1 MLMKLVFPYTMGK
14 FIEPIS
20 KCMNTLEVLDIDT
33 VIKLFRLCGTDVLFM
48 QDKYYGPTVP
58 YSNIMLA
65 QDDVEDTIPDEASTF
80 ITVFKTPWID
90 LVFNYLSDTFGFDII
105 YKTKMVVPL
114 AVSEDCYNDS
124 DLLDT
129 VTLFDEQGKLSIDI
143 IAKHV
148 FECKNQMTSELFDPS
163 TLYWGN
169 TFGYT
174 IAPMSAVSKFD
185 TVRRP
190 IVFDFE
196 YAEI

>member
-90 LVFNYLSDTFGFDII
+90 LVFNYLSEMFNFDVI
-105 YKTKMVVPL
+105 YKTKLVVPL
-114 AVSEDCYNDS
+114 ASKENCYNLS
-124 DLLDT
+124 DTLDT
-129 VTLFDEQGKLSIDI
+129 VTLYDETGKLSIDV
-143 IAKHV
+143 IAQYV
-148 FECKNQMTSELFDPS
+148 FECKKESDETIFNSTSF
-163 TLYWGN
+163 YWGSRL
-169 TFGYT
+169 GYT
-174 IAPMSAVSKFD
+174 LAPMNIVD
-185 TVRRP
+185 NYTMVRRP
-190 IVFDFE
+190 ISFDFE

>member
-90 LVFNYLSDTFGFDII
+90 LVFNYLSEMFNFDVI
-105 YKTKMVVPL
+105 YKTNMVIPF
-114 AVSEDCYNDS
+114 AMSEDCYNES

-129 VTLFDEQGKLSIDI
+129 VTLFDEHGKLTIDI
-143 IAKHV
+143 ITKYV
-148 FECKNQMTSELFDPS
+148 YECKEQSDDDVFDFS
-163 TLYWGN
+163 SLYWGN

-174 IAPMSAVSKFD
+174 LAPMSIINKFD
-185 TVRRP
+185 MVRRP
-190 IVFDFE
+190 INFDFE
-196 YAEI
+196 YADI